1 MKTFWNWMS
10 RGRMKSNKRKK
21 SNWGTKE
28 THDAGNGK
36 GIFLTW
42 GGIISF
48 CGEGDGNP
56 LQCSCL
62 ENPLD
67 RGAWQAIA
75 YGVAKSRTRPS
86 NFTCTSFWGTR
97 PKPRTVH
104 EGCSSH
110 LECNPGL
117 LWYLWWERKSC
128 YPGMTGSFCQ
138 ERGQNWMS
146 EIAAGPPCPIAD
158 DPSALPTPTFSIS
171 SSQYLFLHILSVP
184 APVCQLLY
192 CTTLLLRYCTVR
204 LKHFFIFCVC
214 WLFNVLFA
222 GNVV

>member
-1 MKTFWNWMS
+1 MTLLNSLLCDRRSLLMQTWWTCEAQ
-10 RGRMKSNKRKK
+10 RKD
-21 SNWGTKE
+21 KE
-28 THDAGNGK
+28 TRNGWRFSLFEEALLVFEAQDLNVEQYIK
-36 GIFLTW
+36 AAAAYQH
-42 GGIISF
+42 
-48 CGEGDGNP
+48 NP
-56 LQCSCL
+56 
-62 ENPLD
+62 
-67 RGAWQAIA
+67 R
-75 YGVAKSRTRPS
+75 
-86 NFTCTSFWGTR
+86 
-97 PKPRTVH
+97 
-104 EGCSSH
+104 
-110 LECNPGL
+110 L
-117 LWYLWWERKSC
+117 LCYLWWERKSC